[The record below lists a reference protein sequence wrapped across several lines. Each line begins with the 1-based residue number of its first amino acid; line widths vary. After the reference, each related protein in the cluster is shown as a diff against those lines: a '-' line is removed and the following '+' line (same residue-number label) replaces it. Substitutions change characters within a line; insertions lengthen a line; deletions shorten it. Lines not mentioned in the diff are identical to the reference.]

1 MIHLTPNLLRPLRSL
16 GGRVKRQLRDQLR
29 GETEETYFDLHDL
42 SKLNTFLTAHGVP
55 PLTTD
60 PQEAE
65 QGAAGAMRYIL
76 GLLASNR
83 SISRR
88 DPNPLSAG
96 EGGAFAKSLVG
107 NPFLSAVARDN
118 IRAAFA
124 SDPAARVKRVY
135 ELRED
140 LRGAWPLALTPK
152 QRGEYLAWLVTF
164 GRSDFQLTPEAAVW
178 FLFEQDEDP
187 SRGLAASFRLHPEW
201 QAAVPHGLTRFG
213 WPALKAWV
221 QSHYQLDCRWL
232 NRATL
237 PPQFRPWDELLFL
250 CHAEPQWKEQLPN
263 GAEEILTWVKGTPR
277 IAKCVD
283 ARWLAEL
290 QQDLADRLPTRA
302 GVNVLGLFRYT
313 SGLQHAVK
321 STVESL
327 TSVGVRTGLRDFPVL
342 FLREPRNKQA
352 FDALEPFDVTIL
364 NTGIDVPVADAYH
377 KSGLHR
383 REGVYRVGIW
393 WWELEELPKQWLDR
407 GDGVDEIWAPTR
419 FIADAMRTAFRK
431 PVFAMGPGLEL
442 PVFDPLSKEYFG
454 LDPQRFTFS
463 FVFDMNS
470 RMQRKNPLGLIDA
483 FRRAF
488 RPEDPVELVI
498 KVSPPETYYKD
509 QWLLLRDAIAATP
522 NVKLVD
528 RVLTRAELL
537 GLLNAAD
544 AYVSLHRSE
553 GFGLT
558 CAEAML
564 LGKPAIATRY
574 SGNLDFMTDDNSYLV
589 DYRRVSLAED
599 IDPYPRGAIWADP
612 DTDHA
617 AKLMRDVFE
626 NREEA
631 RRRGERGKQDL
642 ATSLS
647 IVAAGER
654 MRVRLDAI
662 RESRGR

>member
-1 MIHLTPNLLRPLRSL
+1 MNAPALNLFRPLKSF
-16 GGRVKRQLRDQLR
+16 GGRIKRRIDDHLR
-29 GETEETYFDLHDL
+29 GETDDTYFDIHNLP
-42 SKLNTFLTAHGVP
+42 KLNAFLMARDCP
-55 PLTTD
+55 LLTTD
-60 PQEAE
+60 PREAE
-65 QGAAGAMRYIL
+65 QDVAGAMRYIL
-76 GLLASNR
+76 GLLAS
-83 SISRR
+83 RR
-88 DPNPLSAG
+88 KTSALTA
-96 EGGAFAKSLVG
+96 GAFAER
-107 NPFLSAVARDN
+107 LSADVSLSMMARQN
-118 IRAAFA
+118 IREAFA
-124 SDPAARVKRVY
+124 SDPAARVKRVF

-140 LRGAWPLALTPK
+140 LRAAWPLALTPK
-152 QRGEYLAWLVTF
+152 QRGEYLAWLVSF
-164 GRSDFQLTPEAAVW
+164 VRDDFQITPEAAVW
-178 FLFEQDEDP
+178 FLIEQDEDP

-221 QSHYQLDCRWL
+221 GSRYGLDCRWL
-232 NRATL
+232 RKATL
-237 PPQFRPWDELLFL
+237 PKQFRPWDELLL
-250 CHAEPQWKEQLPN
+250 LRQAQPHIKPPTRDDDLLE
-263 GAEEILTWVKGTPR
+263 WVKGTPR

-283 ARWLAEL
+283 ARWLADL
-290 QQDLADRLPTRA
+290 KADLADRLPTRA

-352 FDALEPFDVTIL
+352 FDAIEPFDVTIL
-364 NTGIDVPVADAYH
+364 NTGIDVPVAEAYR
-377 KSGLHR
+377 KSGLHAR
-383 REGVYRVGIW
+383 PGVYRVGIW

-419 FIADAMRTAFRK
+419 FIADAMRSAFRK

-442 PVFDPLSKEYFG
+442 PAFDPLPKEYFG
-454 LDPQRFTFS
+454 LDPERFTFS

-470 RMQRKNPLGLIDA
+470 RMQRKNPLGLLDA

-488 RPEDPVELVI
+488 RPDEPVELVI
-498 KVSPPETYYKD
+498 KVSPPESYYKD
-509 QWLLLRDAIAATP
+509 QWLILRDAIAATP

-544 AYVSLHRSE
+544 SYVSLHRSE

-564 LGKPAIATRY
+564 LGKPVIATRY
-574 SGNLDFMTDDNSYLV
+574 SGNLDFMTDDNSYFV
-589 DYRRVSLAED
+589 DYARIALTED
-599 IDPYPRGAIWADP
+599 IDPYPRGAIWAEP
-612 DTDHA
+612 HVGHA
-617 AKLMRDVFE
+617 AKQMREVFE
-626 NREEA
+626 NQQQA
-631 RRRGERGKQDL
+631 RNRGERAKQDL
-642 ATSLS
+642 ASSLS

-654 MRVRLDAI
+654 MRTRLDEI
-662 RESRGR
+662 YRLRGR